1 MKKKYLILQLSL
13 ILLSINSCKDN
24 EKYFKEEFSKQ
35 SEMSINDFID
45 SFGDPINERTWEYLK
60 DSIRSL
66 NSDERR
72 MVSNLKTPLI
82 EENLSGL
89 SYSQRMVVIRD
100 DKRSKEIMKNTSI
113 IKVITR
119 SFKLTGGL
127 GCGDVSGGGRI
138 LVVDVTTPI
147 DAPKDLKIPAIDKDY
162 VDGYGGVYSNDDI
175 LDEYRNKVK
184 DGFFL
189 VHNMGCALDSK
200 EITKSRQRIEKW
212 INKWVFKSSYL
223 GKDLGRLEFSKDGSY
238 ILSSS
243 MFGGTTSKG
252 TWEIQN
258 GYNVGEALIILTPP
272 VAQVQAGDVPSKIY
286 VDAYEKDNILAIDE
300 TKYYPIKQPY

>member
-24 EKYFKEEFSKQ
+24 EKYFNEEFSKQ

-45 SFGDPINERTWEYLK
+45 SFGDPINEQTWEYLK

-72 MVSNLKTPLI
+72 MVSNLKTPLT
-82 EENLSGL
+82 EERLSDVPYRYRRGL
-89 SYSQRMVVIRD
+89 INTV
-100 DKRSKEIMKNTSI
+100 KEAKEKMKNTSI

-138 LVVDVTTPI
+138 LVVDVTTPL
-147 DAPKDLKIPAIDKDY
+147 DAPKDLKIPALDKKY
-162 VDGYGGVYSNDDI
+162 VYRNDDI

-189 VHNMGCALDSK
+189 VHNTGCALNSK

-212 INKWVFKSSYL
+212 ITKSVFKSSYL

-252 TWEIQN
+252 TWEIEN
-258 GYNVGEALIILTPP
+258 GYAIGEALIILTPP

-286 VDAYEKDNILAIDE
+286 VDAYEEGNILAIDE